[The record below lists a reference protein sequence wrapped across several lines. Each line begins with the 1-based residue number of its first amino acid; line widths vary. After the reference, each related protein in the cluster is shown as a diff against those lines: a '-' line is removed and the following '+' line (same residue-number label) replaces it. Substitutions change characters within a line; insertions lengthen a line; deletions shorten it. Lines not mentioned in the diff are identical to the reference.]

1 VSDPQ
6 SKLQESK
13 PRKAGALDMT
23 GSILLILVIWQGVVW
38 VTQVPSYI
46 LPGPLGVA
54 ESMVE
59 NAGLIARHSWIT
71 ALEVM
76 IGLLFGTL
84 LGVATALYLMMSDL
98 ARRFMMPMLV
108 LSQTLP
114 IFALAPLLTLWF
126 GYGLF
131 SKIVMTLLIIYFPV
145 ASTFFDGL
153 GGTPKGYLQLAQ
165 SMRATPIN
173 TLLQVRVPAALPS
186 LASGIRLASVY
197 APIGAI
203 IGEWVGASQGL
214 GYLMLLANGRVE
226 IDLMFAAL
234 VALCGFTMLLR
245 WSTGM
250 LCDSLSAWAG
260 EPG

>member
-1 VSDPQ
+1 
-6 SKLQESK
+6 
-13 PRKAGALDMT
+13 MT

>member
-1 VSDPQ
+1 MSDPQ

>member
-1 VSDPQ
+1 MSTPKSKRKESTPQ
-6 SKLQESK
+6 K
-13 PRKAGALDMT
+13 PGALDLA
-23 GSILLILVIWQGVVW
+23 GSILLILIIWQVIVW
-38 VTQVPSYI
+38 ATGVPSYI
-46 LPGPLGVA
+46 LPGPVSVA
-54 ESMVE
+54 EAMVE
-59 NAGLIARHSWIT
+59 YAGLIARHSWIT
-71 ALEVM
+71 AMEVL
-76 IGLLFGTL
+76 IGLLIGTL
-84 LGVATALYLMMSDL
+84 LGVATALGLMMSDV
-98 ARRFMMPMLV
+98 ARRFVMPILV

-153 GGTPKGYLQLAQ
+153 RGTPKGYLQLAQ
-165 SMRATPIN
+165 SMRATRLN

-214 GYLMLLANGRVE
+214 GYLMLLANGRVK

-234 VALCGFTMLLR
+234 VALSCFTMLLR
-245 WSTGM
+245 WGPGIMCNKIS
-250 LCDSLSAWAG
+250 DWSG